1 MFLKQPPTE
10 GGVGGRLD
18 GGETL
23 ARRSSSLS
31 REHYGLVGLVASGT
45 KESSSHPSGLFC
57 SEENAHERS
66 DRNFSDLSSSIRG
79 SFQTFSRDKNLD
91 KLGVEKKKKSL
102 DANKSPGSPKSAR
115 AAVQLTS
122 ITAAFSQ
129 CFAVFVQFGPSAGIV
144 QDLDRSPLLEP
155 VNVRRCWCFTEDCQN
170 TDRLKPPRF
179 PGSTI

>member
-1 MFLKQPPTE
+1 MTSSTCVFLKQPPTE

-91 KLGVEKKKKSL
+91 KLGVGKKRVWTRIKVQE
-102 DANKSPGSPKSAR
+102 AR
-115 AAVQLTS
+115 NLHEQPCS
-122 ITAAFSQ
+122 
-129 CFAVFVQFGPSAGIV
+129 
-144 QDLDRSPLLEP
+144 
-155 VNVRRCWCFTEDCQN
+155 
-170 TDRLKPPRF
+170 
-179 PGSTI
+179 